1 MLESKRVGFIG
12 AGAMAEALLKGFIG
26 TGLLTADQCTLSDV
40 SEQRLTYIATQ
51 YKANITQDNRQ
62 LTTQS
67 DILLLAVK
75 PQVIAKVLDEI
86 GPYINNKT
94 VVISIVAGICLKNL
108 EIKLRDNPV
117 IRVMPNTPV
126 AVGAGMAAVSLGSF
140 ATNEHGQLAM
150 SLFGAVGK
158 AVIVTENL
166 MDAVT
171 GLSGSGPG
179 YAFVLIDALADA
191 GVRVGLNRETSIL
204 LAAQTLM
211 GAAKMVLDTG
221 EHPAKLRDMVT
232 SPAGTTIA
240 GIHVLEKNG
249 VRAALID
256 AVVEATKRSAEL
268 GR

>member
-1 MLESKRVGFIG
+1 
-12 AGAMAEALLKGFIG
+12 
-26 TGLLTADQCTLSDV
+26 
-40 SEQRLTYIATQ
+40 
-51 YKANITQDNRQ
+51 
-62 LTTQS
+62 
-67 DILLLAVK
+67 
-75 PQVIAKVLDEI
+75 
-86 GPYINNKT
+86 
-94 VVISIVAGICLKNL
+94 
-108 EIKLRDNPV
+108 
-117 IRVMPNTPV
+117 
-126 AVGAGMAAVSLGSF
+126 
-140 ATNEHGQLAM
+140 
-150 SLFGAVGK
+150 
-158 AVIVTENL
+158 

-191 GVRVGLNRETSIL
+191 GVRVGFNRETSIL

-240 GIHVLEKNG
+240 GVHVLEKHG